1 MESQIK
7 KLKLN
12 VTNIKSHLIDSN
24 KKLRK
29 LRIRKTGL
37 LSQNEK
43 NKNIRKKESNVEK
56 KNLGI
61 GMGFRNIMNAV
72 MSPVSNIFNKILE
85 FAGLVL
91 TGLLIGFVPQAM
103 RAISSFFNS
112 TFMKTVTGVLGGF
125 VNLIASLGNLLTSPF
140 SSEQK
145 NKELEK
151 DLIKLSDDFD
161 RDGDDLEKDAEELDK
176 LSLSRFF
183 SDEKE
188 DDNTPSNITPKN
200 NTETPE
206 KFSSG
211 GKVKPKTN
219 KDKSAISKSGTRRQ
233 RLANTGFVDFRI
245 SVDKMKNISI
255 DSDKNMIKTFSTAM
269 QDDKNAEK
277 TSSWWKFWGSD
288 NQEDDSKP
296 VTRSINWKNVESS
309 KLNISSVNKDNISSV
324 LETQL
329 ESDDRDTV
337 VLLAVKTVSEPMPII
352 VPTPVSKRNI
362 SVSSHKVSA
371 LWGRR

>member
-29 LRIRKTGL
+29 LRIQKTGL
-37 LSQNEK
+37 LSKNKK

-61 GMGFRNIMNAV
+61 GMGFRNITNAV
-72 MSPVSNIFNKILE
+72 MSPASNIFGKILE

-125 VNLIASLGNLLTSPF
+125 VNLIASLGNLLSSPF
-140 SSEQK
+140 SSEEK
-145 NKELEK
+145 NKQLENN
-151 DLIKLSDDFD
+151 LIKLSDDFD
-161 RDGDDLEKDAEELDK
+161 NDGNDLERDVEELNK
-176 LSLSRFF
+176 LSLSKFF
-183 SDEKE
+183 SDETEENNK
-188 DDNTPSNITPKN
+188 TPNITPKN
-200 NTETPE
+200 DNETPE

-219 KDKSAISKSGTRRQ
+219 KNKSAVSKSGTRKQ
-233 RLANTGFVDFRI
+233 RLANTGFIDFRI
-245 SVDKMKNISI
+245 SVDKMKDSI
-255 DSDKNMIKTFSTAM
+255 DSDNNMVKTFSTAM
-269 QDDKNAEK
+269 QDDRNTGK
-277 TSSWWKFWGSD
+277 SSWWKFWGSG
-288 NQEDDSKP
+288 NQEDDSKS
-296 VTRSINWKNVESS
+296 VTRSINWKNVEGT
-309 KLNISSVNKDNISSV
+309 KLNISSVNKENISSV

-329 ESDDRDTV
+329 ESNDRDTV

-371 LWGRR
+371 LWGYR

>member
-29 LRIRKTGL
+29 LKIQKTGL

-61 GMGFRNIMNAV
+61 GMGFRNITNAV
-72 MSPVSNIFNKILE
+72 MSPASNIFGKILE

-91 TGLLIGFVPQAM
+91 TGLLIGFVPDAM

-145 NKELEK
+145 NKELEEN
-151 DLIKLSDDFD
+151 LIKLSDDFD
-161 RDGDDLEKDAEELDK
+161 RDGDDLEKDVEELDK
-176 LSLSRFF
+176 LSLSKFF
-183 SDEKE
+183 SDETE
-188 DDNTPSNITPKN
+188 DNNKTPNITPKN
-200 NTETPE
+200 KNETPD

-219 KDKSAISKSGTRRQ
+219 KDKSATKSGTRKQ

-277 TSSWWKFWGSD
+277 SSWWKFWGSG

-309 KLNISSVNKDNISSV
+309 KLNISSVNKENISSV

-329 ESDDRDTV
+329 ESNDRDTV
-337 VLLAVKTVSEPMPII
+337 VLLAVKTVSEPMPIV
-352 VPTPVSKRNI
+352 VPTPVSNRNI

-371 LWGRR
+371 LWGYR

>member
-29 LRIRKTGL
+29 LQIRKTGL

-61 GMGFRNIMNAV
+61 GMGFRNITNAV
-72 MSPVSNIFNKILE
+72 MSPASNIFGKILE

-91 TGLLIGFVPQAM
+91 TGLLIGFVPDAM

-145 NKELEK
+145 NKELEEN
-151 DLIKLSDDFD
+151 LIKLSDDFD

-176 LSLSRFF
+176 LSLSKFF
-183 SDEKE
+183 SDETE
-188 DDNTPSNITPKN
+188 DNNKTPNITPKN
-200 NTETPE
+200 DNETPE

-219 KDKSAISKSGTRRQ
+219 KDKSAISKSGTRKQ

-269 QDDKNAEK
+269 QDDKNTEK
-277 TSSWWKFWGSD
+277 SSWWKFWGSD
-288 NQEDDSKP
+288 NQEDDSKS

-309 KLNISSVNKDNISSV
+309 KLNISSVNKENISSV

-329 ESDDRDTV
+329 ESNDRDTV

-352 VPTPVSKRNI
+352 VPTPVSNRNI